1 MELIV
6 NEKLTGKLSDIE
18 VIGNNSDDLGGIYG
32 AKENGELISLSQ
44 EIYELVAFDLIDKKS
59 KKLEMMNRSFKITV
73 EQL

>member
-6 NEKLTGKLSDIE
+6 NENLTGKLSDIE